1 MKKNEKSMLEFLKE
15 YGIDIE
21 KIAKDKID
29 DLIKDGYEKIPDDA
43 KETIDAVLQYIPG
56 LAVDAFERKDAVKK
70 SKKLLEGAYRVS
82 ITDGMHLAKSK
93 ASKGAYRGSLLSNV
107 NNQVAGQAEL
117 FRIEDTLKL
126 VQAPRY
132 ALCVF
137 DAVSAITG
145 QYYMAEINHRLSD
158 IETKT
163 GRILDYLE
171 NTIRGELWAN
181 DQVLSDIVKNI
192 DYINTNET
200 ARTSF
205 YQQVLTIKKDA
216 LSKMMFFDLQI
227 NSSRKKITTK
237 SSETDIEEMTKKVAE
252 YYPQYWYTIYLYA
265 KSIFCEISLAK
276 IDDPI
281 VLSNMKNDIQMY
293 INKYKNAFEIDR
305 REISKVVDNAKTYN
319 LKKLPRVGHSRAYKG
334 IADVL
339 IGLYDLSAS
348 IEHVVADQK
357 NSKKN
362 KLIADF
368 NKEMDDFGDVS
379 LLSEQVERIDNQIK
393 RVSNPIDI
401 IQVGDETYIK
411 YLNSNEV
418 EKESNEL

>member
-1 MKKNEKSMLEFLKE
+1 M
-15 YGIDIE
+15 
-21 KIAKDKID
+21 DK
-29 DLIKDGYEKIPDDA
+29 
-43 KETIDAVLQYIPG
+43 
-56 LAVDAFERKDAVKK
+56 
-70 SKKLLEGAYRVS
+70 AY
-82 ITDGMHLAKSK
+82 
-93 ASKGAYRGSLLSNV
+93 
-107 NNQVAGQAEL
+107 
-117 FRIEDTLKL
+117 
-126 VQAPRY
+126 
-132 ALCVF
+132 F
-137 DAVSAITG
+137 D
-145 QYYMAEINHRLSD
+145 
-158 IETKT
+158 
-163 GRILDYLE
+163 
-171 NTIRGELWAN
+171 
-181 DQVLSDIVKNI
+181 
-192 DYINTNET
+192 
-200 ARTSF
+200 
-205 YQQVLTIKKDA
+205 
-216 LSKMMFFDLQI
+216 
-227 NSSRKKITTK
+227 
-237 SSETDIEEMTKKVAE
+237 
-252 YYPQYWYTIYLYA
+252 
-265 KSIFCEISLAK
+265 
-276 IDDPI
+276 
-281 VLSNMKNDIQMY
+281 